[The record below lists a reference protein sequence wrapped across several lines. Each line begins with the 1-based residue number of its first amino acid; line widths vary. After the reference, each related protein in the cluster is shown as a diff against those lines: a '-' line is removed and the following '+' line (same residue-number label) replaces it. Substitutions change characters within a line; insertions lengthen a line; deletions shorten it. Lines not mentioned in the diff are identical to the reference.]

1 MPVWLEITD
10 VLFFHEQSLEE
21 HGGLEGKPKKAALE
35 STLARPQNLLAYN
48 PDATIFQLAASYGF
62 GLAKNH
68 CFPDGNKRLAL
79 ISIDVFLQIN
89 GYELVADEADAV
101 AVIRELA
108 SGEISEQILANWI
121 EDNAAPFDINAE

>member
-1 MPVWLEITD
+1 MRLNESYSVISRAIIT
-10 VLFFHEQSLEE
+10 
-21 HGGLEGKPKKAALE
+21 
-35 STLARPQNLLAYN
+35 TLARPQNLLAYN
-48 PDATIFQLAASYGF
+48 RDATIFQLAASYGF

-79 ISIDVFLQIN
+79 ISTDVFLQIN

-108 SGEISEQILANWI
+108 SREISEQILANWI